1 MSIISSFDNKSR
13 PFINPN
19 DFYRKSN
26 KAYKTIIVTFSHK
39 LKSSLTEKELIIP
52 MDICIQSVAES
63 ISVFN
68 IKDTNL
74 LLFFTNVGAPITVGL
89 LHELIYIYDIKNVVM
104 FGSCGILD
112 KSINECELIIP
123 TSSYRDEGT
132 SYHYV
137 EPSDYIEIKNS
148 RDLIGI
154 FEELK
159 IPYRNGK
166 IWTTDAMYRET
177 INNINKRK
185 EEGCIAVEMEI
196 SAVQALCS
204 YLNINYFPFIYG
216 ADRLD
221 ENIYNPSVLGNLNI
235 DKRLFHYEIAK
246 KIALIIDNRY

>member
-39 LKSSLTEKELIIP
+39 LKSSLIEKELIVP

-137 EPSDYIEIKNS
+137 EPSDYIEIKNHS
-148 RDLIGI
+148 TVKNILD
-154 FEELK
+154 ELHL
-159 IPYRNGK
+159 PNVEGK
-166 IWTTDAMYRET
+166 IWTTDAFLRET
-177 INNINKRK
+177 KGQMAKRK

-196 SAVQALCS
+196 AGVQSVCDFHNLDLYSFIVTGDILSEEKYEVEGLHNANHSLDKLFIAL
-204 YLNINYFPFIYG
+204 
-216 ADRLD
+216 
-221 ENIYNPSVLGNLNI
+221 
-235 DKRLFHYEIAK
+235 EIAK
-246 KIALIIDNRY
+246 RL

>member
-1 MSIISSFDNKSR
+1 MSIISSFDNKSK

-19 DFYRKSN
+19 DFYKKSN

-39 LKSSLTEKELIIP
+39 LKRSLIEKELIIP

-89 LHELIYIYDIKNVVM
+89 LQDLIYIYDIKNVVM

-123 TSSYRDEGT
+123 TFSYRDEGT

-148 RDLIGI
+148 WDLIGI

-159 IPYRNGK
+159 IPYRKEKFCTQEGK
-166 IWTTDAMYRET
+166 
-177 INNINKRK
+177 
-185 EEGCIAVEMEI
+185 I
-196 SAVQALCS
+196 SAV
-204 YLNINYFPFIYG
+204 IVKIIFI
-216 ADRLD
+216 
-221 ENIYNPSVLGNLNI
+221 
-235 DKRLFHYEIAK
+235 
-246 KIALIIDNRY
+246 

>member
-1 MSIISSFDNKSR
+1 MSIISSFDNKSK

-19 DFYRKSN
+19 DFYKKSN

-39 LKSSLTEKELIIP
+39 LKSSLIEKELIIP

-68 IKDTNL
+68 IKGSDL

-123 TSSYRDEGT
+123 TFSYRDEGT

-148 RDLIGI
+148 KDLIGI

-185 EEGCIAVEMEI
+185 K
-196 SAVQALCS
+196 SRLYCS
-204 YLNINYFPFIYG
+204 
-216 ADRLD
+216 
-221 ENIYNPSVLGNLNI
+221 
-235 DKRLFHYEIAK
+235 
-246 KIALIIDNRY
+246 

>member
-19 DFYRKSN
+19 DFYKKSN

-39 LKSSLTEKELIIP
+39 LKRSLIEEELIIP

-89 LHELIYIYDIKNVVM
+89 LHEIIYIYDIKNVVM

-123 TSSYRDEGT
+123 TFSYRDEGT

-137 EPSDYIEIKNS
+137 EPSDYIEIKNHS
-148 RDLIGI
+148 TVKNI
-154 FEELK
+154 FDELHL
-159 IPYRNGK
+159 PNVEGK
-166 IWTTDAMYRET
+166 IWTTDAFLRET
-177 INNINKRK
+177 KGQMAKRK

-196 SAVQALCS
+196 AGVQSVCDFHNLDLYS
-204 YLNINYFPFIYG
+204 FIVTGDILSEEKYEVEG
-216 ADRLD
+216 LHNANHSLD
-221 ENIYNPSVLGNLNI
+221 
-235 DKRLFHYEIAK
+235 KLFIAFEIAK
-246 KIALIIDNRY
+246 RL